1 MGCQRTLGFEA
12 HCLTT
17 RGPYPK
23 QDVWGMQL
31 ACSTLLRSLDPG
43 RTTTSIQ
50 FETVQKQRSCYSN
63 FAHTCHDGMGATF
76 VKDDGTGASVS
87 NSKSNQPWFK
97 RFMWGVHRQMGDVWL
112 PDRAMS
118 QNIPNTMTQ
127 VNNPNP
133 KWMYRRFNQGTKWS
147 IQCSIHWSIH
157 SILRIYLT
165 NITTYN
171 SWNYKVLTPE
181 EFTEHFPTKAEE
193 VPPVVGL
200 PTFVSSNVV
209 RQNSHR

>member
-1 MGCQRTLGFEA
+1 MSAYAGIWGALFTNKRPLSKAGCLGNA
-12 HCLTT
+12 I
-17 RGPYPK
+17 
-23 QDVWGMQL
+23 GMQHL
-31 ACSTLLRSLDPG
+31 VAFVGSRKNNYVYSIWNGSKATVLL
-43 RTTTSIQ
+43 
-50 FETVQKQRSCYSN
+50 FEFCPHLPWWNGSNLRQRWW
-63 FAHTCHDGMGATF
+63 DRG
-76 VKDDGTGASVS
+76 VR
-87 NSKSNQPWFK
+87 
-97 RFMWGVHRQMGDVWL
+97 RFMRGVHRQMGDVWL

-171 SWNYKVLTPE
+171 TMSWNYKVLTPE